1 MRSDGRLE
9 ACAQNF
15 EGMRLSGRELAVYL
29 QIAPRRQAFVDL
41 ECDALTSAR
50 LVWALQVSPSSSS
63 SPSLPSPLCV
73 HVTSDAQATYHH
85 LAGALRPVYACDRRA
100 GGGCT
105 STSRTATHDG
115 RDDLDR

>member
-29 QIAPRRQAFVDL
+29 QIAPSRQAFVDL

-50 LVWALQVSPSSSS
+50 LVCALQVSPSRSS
-63 SPSLPSPLCV
+63 SPSLPSPLC
-73 HVTSDAQATYHH
+73 
-85 LAGALRPVYACDRRA
+85 ACD
-100 GGGCT
+100 
-105 STSRTATHDG
+105 
-115 RDDLDR
+115 L